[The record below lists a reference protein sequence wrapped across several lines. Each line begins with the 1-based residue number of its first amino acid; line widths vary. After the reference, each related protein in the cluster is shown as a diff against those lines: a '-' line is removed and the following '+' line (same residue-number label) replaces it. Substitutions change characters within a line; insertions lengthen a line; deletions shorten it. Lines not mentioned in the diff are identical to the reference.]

1 MSSRQ
6 ESTYCREGES
16 IEMAQKGIS
25 REKSQD
31 FAKATENNG
40 HVEGGAAQVNDAQTD
55 DAMKGTI
62 SRSAAR
68 EEEQTPDSF
77 PQHIKSI
84 ISSLRVVID
93 QIDSDFKQA
102 KELIL
107 EIARRLDEEK
117 LCERDQI
124 SRTIKILLKDKIQA
138 NKITEKW
145 IEECLPQEYKRQYN
159 KSELSS
165 LSKQKKPQLV
175 EVSTGGKHTL
185 LEDKGVNQQPS
196 NRMESDDKLKQ
207 KPGSELE
214 ALTKENEE
222 LKEVVRRQTT
232 MHSADHV
239 SQSELE
245 FIVTKARYDDLRHAM
260 NESDNLIYLIFD
272 KSGTFM
278 HTRPDI
284 FDS

>member
-1 MSSRQ
+1 M
-6 ESTYCREGES
+6 ELDLT
-16 IEMAQKGIS
+16 
-25 REKSQD
+25 KSQNS
-31 FAKATENNG
+31 ES
-40 HVEGGAAQVNDAQTD
+40 V
-55 DAMKGTI
+55 
-62 SRSAAR
+62 
-68 EEEQTPDSF
+68 EEQTPDSF

-145 IEECLPQEYKRQYN
+145 IEECLPQEYKRQYI

-185 LEDKGVNQQPS
+185 LEDDNQQPS

-207 KPGSELE
+207 KQAGELE
-214 ALTKENEE
+214 RLTKENGE

-272 KSGTFM
+272 RSGAFV

-284 FDS
+284 FDSRSDGRL

>member
-1 MSSRQ
+1 M
-6 ESTYCREGES
+6 ELDLT
-16 IEMAQKGIS
+16 
-25 REKSQD
+25 KSQNS
-31 FAKATENNG
+31 E
-40 HVEGGAAQVNDAQTD
+40 
-55 DAMKGTI
+55 
-62 SRSAAR
+62 SL
-68 EEEQTPDSF
+68 EEQTPDSF

-145 IEECLPQEYKRQYN
+145 IEECLPQEYKRQYI

-185 LEDKGVNQQPS
+185 LEDDNGVNQQPS

-278 HTRPDI
+278 HSRPDI
-284 FDS
+284 FDSRSDG